1 MNNAVRYQV
10 MPPLS
15 SEEYQELYESI
26 KTEGVLEPI
35 HVDEE
40 GVVIDGHHRSKIA
53 SELGVPCPV
62 ITHDD
67 LNESQKRSLAFT
79 LNLKRRHLNREQRR
93 ALIAESLKSDPQLS
107 NREHARRTGAS
118 PSTIQPV
125 REHLEK
131 VSNLD
136 TFEKRV
142 DPRTGNA
149 SQPVPQPSREV
160 IATSIPQS
168 ELDELNEVEEV
179 RPVFQAPGEP
189 DPEPEPTPRRGPVE
203 IDRELEAQAR
213 AKSSAP
219 DGGHDTDSPASRNA
233 KRFDA
238 LILARNILKDSR
250 TLAGMLADTGGIRG
264 MQEHLEDIATA
275 IEAAVEANNG
285 SGFDT
290 ELNNLL
296 K

>member
-1 MNNAVRYQV
+1 MNNQELE
-10 MPPLS
+10 LS
-15 SEEYQELYESI
+15 SSQARELTDRIRVGVEAIWELVKQAYQSRAWAVLGYESWDDYCTREFGTSRI
-26 KTEGVLEPI
+26 RLPR
-35 HVDEE
+35 EE
-40 GVVIDGHHRSKIA
+40 RQEVVSSMREIGMSTRAIA
-53 SELGVPCPV
+53 SATGVSKGTVQNALSAGAQNCPP
-62 ITHDD
+62 
-67 LNESQKRSLAFT
+67 ESEPAPVTGMDGKTYTPKPRPEPETPEWEDVGTIPQSR
-79 LNLKRRHLNREQRR
+79 LKD
-93 ALIAESLKSDPQLS
+93 IARP
-107 NREHARRTGAS
+107 T
-118 PSTIQPV
+118 
-125 REHLEK
+125 
-131 VSNLD
+131 
-136 TFEKRV
+136 
-142 DPRTGNA
+142 
-149 SQPVPQPSREV
+149 
-160 IATSIPQS
+160 ATAIPQS

-219 DGGHDTDSPASRNA
+219 DGGHDTDNPASRNA